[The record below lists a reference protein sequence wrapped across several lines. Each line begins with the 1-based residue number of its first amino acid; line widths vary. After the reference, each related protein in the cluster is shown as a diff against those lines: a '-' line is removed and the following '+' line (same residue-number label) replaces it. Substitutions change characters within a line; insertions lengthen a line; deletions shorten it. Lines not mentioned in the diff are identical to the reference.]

1 MQPLKLSFLT
11 WICKD
16 PTYWLAANNKTYN
29 VIMKL
34 TVVVN
39 MNIVQHGGGKPQSNF
54 SGALAEES
62 KSVKMP
68 MCIMFHYL
76 YPNSLV

>member
-39 MNIVQHGGGKPQSNF
+39 MNIVPQSNF

-62 KSVKMP
+62 ESVKMP

>member
-39 MNIVQHGGGKPQSNF
+39 MNIVQHGGGESHKVTLVAHLQKSRKV
-54 SGALAEES
+54 SKCLCALCFIIFTQTA
-62 KSVKMP
+62 
-68 MCIMFHYL
+68 
-76 YPNSLV
+76 

>member
-1 MQPLKLSFLT
+1 
-11 WICKD
+11 
-16 PTYWLAANNKTYN
+16 
-29 VIMKL
+29 MKL

-39 MNIVQHGGGKPQSNF
+39 MNIVQHGGGGKPQSNF

-62 KSVKMP
+62 ESVKMP